1 MILICYKHRYYHLYF
16 GGIFKLF
23 GQELFV
29 MRVASTVLGAGIMLV
44 SFKIFKELKLNIKWS
59 ILSSALLFLFIKD
72 NFYIDYNYA
81 ILFITLVLIYAEL
94 KYKNCGARYNLLI
107 GLLAGATILLKQ
119 STGIII
125 SVITVIYL
133 LAEKRD
139 NQTLK
144 AVTYRVC
151 GVLIPC
157 IILLIYLLATNS
169 VSSFIDYCVLGIG
182 TFKNS
187 ISYLKLL
194 RGGDLNAF
202 LGMIAPV
209 TLVILFV
216 VNIVNIKQKK
226 IKSNASYLILFVN
239 AVAEFTVLYPIA
251 DKVHFVI
258 ATFPSIL
265 ITLYYICKK
274 IQEIKNIKV
283 SIFIE
288 HFMNIITIS
297 FVGILILQ
305 AINDI
310 YLYTQMDKS
319 VLNHFSNIPIS
330 STLQDRIIEV
340 DEYIKDEERDVYI
353 LDSEAAVYM
362 IPLDKYNKDFD
373 MFLKGN
379 LGSASEEGQIEKIK
393 NMENALILIKN
404 DKMALNWQT
413 PTKVIEYVK
422 TNLKKIGTVSFFDVY
437 VNFRDGA

>member
-1 MILICYKHRYYHLYF
+1 
-16 GGIFKLF
+16 
-23 GQELFV
+23 

-94 KYKNCGARYNLLI
+94 KYKNYGARYNLLI

-125 SVITVIYL
+125 SLITVIYL

-139 NQTLK
+139 KQTLK

-226 IKSNASYLILFVN
+226 IKSNASYLILFVY

-393 NMENALILIKN
+393 NIKNVVILIKN

-437 VNFRDGA
+437 EF

>member
-1 MILICYKHRYYHLYF
+1 
-16 GGIFKLF
+16 
-23 GQELFV
+23 

-81 ILFITLVLIYAEL
+81 ILFIVLVLIYVEL
-94 KYKNCGARYNLLI
+94 KYKNYSTRYNLLI
-107 GLLAGATILLKQ
+107 GLLAGLTILLKQ

-125 SVITVIYL
+125 SVITVLYL

-139 NQTLK
+139 KQTLK
-144 AVTYRVC
+144 AVAYRVC

-169 VSSFIDYCVLGIG
+169 MSSFIDYCVLGIG

-437 VNFRDGA
+437 EF

>member
-1 MILICYKHRYYHLYF
+1 MTLTCYKHRYYHLYF

-29 MRVASTVLGAGIMLV
+29 MRIASTVLGAGIMLV
-44 SFKIFKELKLNIKWS
+44 SFKILKKLKLNIKWS

-81 ILFITLVLIYAEL
+81 ILFITLLLIYIEL
-94 KYKNCGARYNLLI
+94 KYKNYGARYNLLI
-107 GLLAGATILLKQ
+107 GVLAGMTILLKQ

-125 SVITVIYL
+125 SAITVIYL

-139 NQTLK
+139 KQTLK
-144 AVTYRVC
+144 AIVYRVC

-157 IILLIYLLATNS
+157 ISLLFYLLTTS
-169 VSSFIDYCVLGIG
+169 SMSSFIDYCVFGIG

-194 RGGDLNAF
+194 RGGDLIAI
-202 LGMIAPV
+202 LAMIAPL
-209 TLVILFV
+209 TLVVLL
-216 VNIVNIKQKK
+216 IVNIIN
-226 IKSNASYLILFVN
+226 IKRKAIKTKGGYLILF
-239 AVAEFTVLYPIA
+239 AFSLAQFTVVYPIA
-251 DKVHFVI
+251 DDIHFVI
-258 ATFPSIL
+258 AAFPAIL
-265 ITLYYICKK
+265 VTLYYICKE

-288 HFMNIITIS
+288 HFMNIISIS

-340 DEYIKDEERDVYI
+340 DAYIKDEERDVYI

-379 LGSASEEGQIEKIK
+379 LGLASEEGQIEKIR
-393 NMENALILIKN
+393 NMENAVILIKN

-413 PTKVIEYVK
+413 PTSVIEYIRN
-422 TNLKKIGTVSFFDVY
+422 NLENIGTVSFFDAY
-437 VNFRDGA
+437 ITK

>member
-1 MILICYKHRYYHLYF
+1 
-16 GGIFKLF
+16 
-23 GQELFV
+23 

-81 ILFITLVLIYAEL
+81 ILFIVLVLIYVEL
-94 KYKNCGARYNLLI
+94 KYKNYSTRYNLLI
-107 GLLAGATILLKQ
+107 GLLAGLTILLKQ

-125 SVITVIYL
+125 SVITVLYL

-139 NQTLK
+139 KQTLK
-144 AVTYRVC
+144 AVAYRVC

-169 VSSFIDYCVLGIG
+169 MSSFIDYCVLGIG
-182 TFKNS
+182 TFTNS

-379 LGSASEEGQIEKIK
+379 LGSASEEGQIDKIK
-393 NMENALILIKN
+393 NMENTVILVKN
-404 DKMALNWQT
+404 DTMALNWQT

-437 VNFRDGA
+437 EF

>member
-1 MILICYKHRYYHLYF
+1 
-16 GGIFKLF
+16 
-23 GQELFV
+23 

-94 KYKNCGARYNLLI
+94 KYKNYGARYNLLI
-107 GLLAGATILLKQ
+107 GLLAGITILLKQ

-125 SVITVIYL
+125 SGITILYL
-133 LAEKRD
+133 LLEKRD
-139 NQTLK
+139 KETGKAILYRTL
-144 AVTYRVC
+144 

-157 IILLIYLLATNS
+157 ITLFIYLLVTNS
-169 VSSFIDYCVLGIG
+169 ISSFIDYCILGIG
-182 TFKNS
+182 TFENS

-226 IKSNASYLILFVN
+226 IKSNASYLILFVY

-393 NMENALILIKN
+393 NMKNAVILIKN

-437 VNFRDGA
+437 EL

>member
-1 MILICYKHRYYHLYF
+1 
-16 GGIFKLF
+16 
-23 GQELFV
+23 
-29 MRVASTVLGAGIMLV
+29 MRIASTVLGAGIMFV
-44 SFKIFKELKLNIKWS
+44 SFKILKEIKLNIKWS

-94 KYKNCGARYNLLI
+94 KYKNYGARYNLLI

-139 NQTLK
+139 KQTLK
-144 AVTYRVC
+144 AVAYRVC

-157 IILLIYLLATNS
+157 LILLIYLLATNS
-169 VSSFIDYCVLGIG
+169 MSSFIDYCVLGIG

-194 RGGDLNAF
+194 RGGDLTAL
-202 LGMIAPV
+202 LGMIAPFA
-209 TLVILFV
+209 LVVLLV
-216 VNIVNIKQKK
+216 VNIINIKQKK
-226 IKSNASYLILFVN
+226 IQTKEGNLILFVY
-239 AVAEFTVLYPIA
+239 AVAGFTVVYPIA

-258 ATFPSIL
+258 AAFPSIL

-297 FVGILILQ
+297 FAGILILQ

-340 DEYIKDEERDVYI
+340 DAYIKDEKRDVYI

-393 NMENALILIKN
+393 NMENVVILIKN
-404 DKMALNWQT
+404 DKMTLNWQT
-413 PTKVIEYVK
+413 PTSVIEYIRN
-422 TNLKKIGTVSFFDVY
+422 NLKKIGTVSFFDVY
-437 VNFRDGA
+437 QL

>member
-1 MILICYKHRYYHLYF
+1 
-16 GGIFKLF
+16 
-23 GQELFV
+23 
-29 MRVASTVLGAGIMLV
+29 MRIASTVLGAGIMLV

-81 ILFITLVLIYAEL
+81 ILFIILVLIYVEL
-94 KYKNCGARYNLLI
+94 KYKNYSTRYNLLI
-107 GLLAGATILLKQ
+107 GLLAGLTILLKQ

-125 SVITVIYL
+125 SVITVLYL

-139 NQTLK
+139 KQTLK
-144 AVTYRVC
+144 AVAYRVC

-169 VSSFIDYCVLGIG
+169 MSSFIDYCVLGIG

-187 ISYLKLL
+187 ISYLRLL
-194 RGGDLNAF
+194 RGGDLTAIW
-202 LGMIAPV
+202 GMIAPL
-209 TLVILFV
+209 TLVVLLVI
-216 VNIVNIKQKK
+216 NIINIKRKV
-226 IKSNASYLILFVN
+226 IKTKESNLILFVY
-239 AVAEFTVLYPIA
+239 AVAEFTVVYPIA
-251 DKVHFVI
+251 DEVHFVI
-258 ATFPSIL
+258 AAFPAIL
-265 ITLYYICKK
+265 VALYYICKE
-274 IQEIKNIKV
+274 IQEIKNIKI

-330 STLQDRIIEV
+330 DTLQDRIIEV
-340 DEYIKDEERDVYI
+340 NNYIRNEERKVYI
-353 LDSEAAVYM
+353 LDSEAAVY
-362 IPLDKYNKDFD
+362 IISLDRYNKDYD

-379 LGSASEEGQIEKIK
+379 LGSASEEGQIDKIK
-393 NMENALILIKN
+393 NMENTVILVKN
-404 DKMALNWQT
+404 DTMALNWQT
-413 PTKVIEYVK
+413 PTKVIDYVK
-422 TNLKKIGTVSFFDVY
+422 TNLEKIGTVSFFDVY
-437 VNFRDGA
+437 ITT

>member
-1 MILICYKHRYYHLYF
+1 
-16 GGIFKLF
+16 
-23 GQELFV
+23 

-72 NFYIDYNYA
+72 SFYIDYNYA

-94 KYKNCGARYNLLI
+94 KYKNYGARYNLLI

-139 NQTLK
+139 KQTLK

-226 IKSNASYLILFVN
+226 IKSNASYLILFVY

-393 NMENALILIKN
+393 NIKNVVILIKN

-437 VNFRDGA
+437 EL

>member
-1 MILICYKHRYYHLYF
+1 
-16 GGIFKLF
+16 
-23 GQELFV
+23 
-29 MRVASTVLGAGIMLV
+29 MRIASTVLGAGIMLV

-81 ILFITLVLIYAEL
+81 ILFIVLVLIYVEL
-94 KYKNCGARYNLLI
+94 KYKNYSTRYNLLI
-107 GLLAGATILLKQ
+107 GLLAGLTILLKQ

-125 SVITVIYL
+125 SVITVLYL

-139 NQTLK
+139 KQTLK
-144 AVTYRVC
+144 AVAYRVC

-169 VSSFIDYCVLGIG
+169 MSSFIDYCVLGIG
-182 TFKNS
+182 TFTNS

-194 RGGDLNAF
+194 RGGDLTAL
-202 LGMIAPV
+202 LGMIAPFA
-209 TLVILFV
+209 LVVLLA
-216 VNIVNIKQKK
+216 VNIINIKQKK
-226 IKSNASYLILFVN
+226 IQSKEGNLILFVY
-239 AVAEFTVLYPIA
+239 AVAEFIVVYPIA
-251 DKVHFVI
+251 DAIHFKI
-258 ATFPSIL
+258 AAFPTIL
-265 ITLYYICKK
+265 IVLYYICKK

-330 STLQDRIIEV
+330 STLQARIIEV
-340 DEYIKDEERDVYI
+340 DAYIKDEERDVYI

-393 NMENALILIKN
+393 NMENAVILIKN

-413 PTKVIEYVK
+413 PTKVIEYIK
-422 TNLKKIGTVSFFDVY
+422 NNLEKIGTVSFFDVY
-437 VNFRDGA
+437 ITK

>member
-1 MILICYKHRYYHLYF
+1 MTLICYKHHYYHLYF

-23 GQELFV
+23 DQELLV
-29 MRVASTVLGAGIMLV
+29 MRITSAVLGAGIIFV

-81 ILFITLVLIYAEL
+81 ILFIILVLIYAEL
-94 KYKNCGARYNLLI
+94 KYKNYGARYNLLV
-107 GLLAGATILLKQ
+107 GLLAGVTILLKQ

-125 SVITVIYL
+125 STITVLYL
-133 LAEKRD
+133 LLEKRD
-139 NQTLK
+139 KQTLK
-144 AVTYRVC
+144 AAVYRTL

-157 IILLIYLLATNS
+157 VIFVIYLFLTNS
-169 VSSFIDYCVLGIG
+169 MSSFIDYCILGIG

-194 RGGDLNAF
+194 RGGDLIAF
-202 LGMIAPV
+202 LGMIAPI
-209 TLVILFV
+209 TIAILFV
-216 VNIVNIKQKK
+216 VNVINIKRKVIQAKE
-226 IKSNASYLILFVN
+226 NNLILF
-239 AVAEFTVLYPIA
+239 AFSLAQFTVVYPIA
-251 DKVHFVI
+251 DDIHFVI
-258 ATFPSIL
+258 SAFPAIL
-265 ITLYYICKK
+265 VALYYICKE

-297 FVGILILQ
+297 FIGILILQ

-330 STLQDRIIEV
+330 SILQDRIIEV
-340 DEYIKDEERDVYI
+340 DAYIKDEKRDVYI

-379 LGSASEEGQIEKIK
+379 LGAASEEGQIEKIK
-393 NMENALILIKN
+393 NMKNTVILIKN
-404 DKMALNWQT
+404 DKMSLNWQT

-422 TNLKKIGTVSFFDVY
+422 NNLEKIGMISFFDIY
-437 VNFRDGA
+437 VTN

>member
-23 GQELFV
+23 GQELLV
-29 MRVASTVLGAGIMLV
+29 MRIASTVLGAGIMLV

-94 KYKNCGARYNLLI
+94 KYKNYGARYNLLI

-139 NQTLK
+139 KQTLK

-194 RGGDLNAF
+194 RGGDLNTF

-226 IKSNASYLILFVN
+226 IKSNASYLILFVY

-251 DKVHFVI
+251 DEVHFVI

-393 NMENALILIKN
+393 NMENAVILIKN

-413 PTKVIEYVK
+413 PTKVIEYIK
-422 TNLKKIGTVSFFDVY
+422 NNLEKIGTVSFFDVY
-437 VNFRDGA
+437 ITK

>member
-1 MILICYKHRYYHLYF
+1 
-16 GGIFKLF
+16 
-23 GQELFV
+23 

-169 VSSFIDYCVLGIG
+169 MSSFIDYCVLGIG

-413 PTKVIEYVK
+413 PTKVIDYVK
-422 TNLKKIGTVSFFDVY
+422 TNLEKIGTVSFFDVY
-437 VNFRDGA
+437 EL

>member
-1 MILICYKHRYYHLYF
+1 
-16 GGIFKLF
+16 
-23 GQELFV
+23 
-29 MRVASTVLGAGIMLV
+29 MRIASTVLGAGIMLV

-94 KYKNCGARYNLLI
+94 KYKNYGARYNLLI

-139 NQTLK
+139 KQTLK

-169 VSSFIDYCVLGIG
+169 MSSFIDYCVLGIG

-187 ISYLKLL
+187 ISYLRLL
-194 RGGDLNAF
+194 RGGDLTAI
-202 LGMIAPV
+202 LGMIAPL
-209 TLVILFV
+209 TLVVLLVI
-216 VNIVNIKQKK
+216 NIINIKRKV
-226 IKSNASYLILFVN
+226 IKTKESNLILFVY
-239 AVAEFTVLYPIA
+239 AVAEFTVVYPIA

-258 ATFPSIL
+258 AAFPAIL

-340 DEYIKDEERDVYI
+340 DAYIKDEERDVYI

-393 NMENALILIKN
+393 NMKNAVILIKN

>member
-1 MILICYKHRYYHLYF
+1 
-16 GGIFKLF
+16 
-23 GQELFV
+23 

-81 ILFITLVLIYAEL
+81 ILFIILVLIYVEL
-94 KYKNCGARYNLLI
+94 KYKNYSTRYNLLI
-107 GLLAGATILLKQ
+107 GLLAGLTILLKQ

-125 SVITVIYL
+125 SVITVLYL

-139 NQTLK
+139 KQTLK
-144 AVTYRVC
+144 AVAYRVC

-169 VSSFIDYCVLGIG
+169 MSSFIDYCVLGIG

-226 IKSNASYLILFVN
+226 IKSNASYLILFVY

-393 NMENALILIKN
+393 NIKNVVILIKN

-437 VNFRDGA
+437 EF

>member
-1 MILICYKHRYYHLYF
+1 
-16 GGIFKLF
+16 
-23 GQELFV
+23 

-81 ILFITLVLIYAEL
+81 ILFIVLVLIYVEL
-94 KYKNCGARYNLLI
+94 KYKNYSTRYNLLI
-107 GLLAGATILLKQ
+107 GLLAGLTILLKQ

-125 SVITVIYL
+125 SVITVLYL

-139 NQTLK
+139 KQTLK
-144 AVTYRVC
+144 AVAYRVC

-169 VSSFIDYCVLGIG
+169 MSSFIDYCVLGIG

-437 VNFRDGA
+437 EL

>member
-1 MILICYKHRYYHLYF
+1 
-16 GGIFKLF
+16 
-23 GQELFV
+23 

-72 NFYIDYNYA
+72 SFYIDYNYA

-94 KYKNCGARYNLLI
+94 KYKNYGARYNLLI

-139 NQTLK
+139 KQTLK

-226 IKSNASYLILFVN
+226 IKSNASYLILFVY

-393 NMENALILIKN
+393 NMKNAVILIKN

-437 VNFRDGA
+437 EF

>member
-393 NMENALILIKN
+393 NMKNAVILIKN

-437 VNFRDGA
+437 EF

>member
-1 MILICYKHRYYHLYF
+1 
-16 GGIFKLF
+16 
-23 GQELFV
+23 

-81 ILFITLVLIYAEL
+81 ILFIVLVLIYVEL
-94 KYKNCGARYNLLI
+94 KYKNYSTRYNLLI
-107 GLLAGATILLKQ
+107 GLLAGLTILLKQ

-139 NQTLK
+139 KQTLK

-226 IKSNASYLILFVN
+226 IKSNASYLILFVY

-393 NMENALILIKN
+393 NIKNVVILIKN

-437 VNFRDGA
+437 EF

>member
-1 MILICYKHRYYHLYF
+1 
-16 GGIFKLF
+16 
-23 GQELFV
+23 

-81 ILFITLVLIYAEL
+81 ILFIILVLIYVEL
-94 KYKNCGARYNLLI
+94 KYKNYSTRYNLLI
-107 GLLAGATILLKQ
+107 GLLAGLTILLKQ

-125 SVITVIYL
+125 SVITVLYL

-139 NQTLK
+139 KQTLK
-144 AVTYRVC
+144 AVAYRVC

-169 VSSFIDYCVLGIG
+169 MSSFIDYCVLGIG

-187 ISYLKLL
+187 ISYLRLL
-194 RGGDLNAF
+194 RGGDLTAIW
-202 LGMIAPV
+202 GMIAPL
-209 TLVILFV
+209 TLVVLLVI
-216 VNIVNIKQKK
+216 NIINIKRKV
-226 IKSNASYLILFVN
+226 IKTKESNLILFVY
-239 AVAEFTVLYPIA
+239 AVAEFTVVYPIA

-258 ATFPSIL
+258 AAFPAIL

-340 DEYIKDEERDVYI
+340 DAYIKDEERAVYI

-393 NMENALILIKN
+393 NMENAVILIKN

-413 PTKVIEYVK
+413 PTKVIEYIK
-422 TNLKKIGTVSFFDVY
+422 NNLEKIGTVSFFDVY
-437 VNFRDGA
+437 ITT

>member
-1 MILICYKHRYYHLYF
+1 
-16 GGIFKLF
+16 
-23 GQELFV
+23 
-29 MRVASTVLGAGIMLV
+29 MRIASTVLGAGIMLV

-81 ILFITLVLIYAEL
+81 ILFIILVLIYVEL
-94 KYKNCGARYNLLI
+94 KYKNYSTRYNLLI
-107 GLLAGATILLKQ
+107 GLLAGLTILLKQ

-125 SVITVIYL
+125 SVITVLYL

-139 NQTLK
+139 KQTLK
-144 AVTYRVC
+144 AVAYRVC

-169 VSSFIDYCVLGIG
+169 MSSFIDYCVLGIG

-226 IKSNASYLILFVN
+226 IKSNASYLILFVY
-239 AVAEFTVLYPIA
+239 AVAEFTVVYPIA

-258 ATFPSIL
+258 AAFPAIL

-297 FVGILILQ
+297 FVGIIILQ

-319 VLNHFSNIPIS
+319 VLNHFSNMPIS

-340 DEYIKDEERDVYI
+340 DAYIQDEERDVYI

-393 NMENALILIKN
+393 NMKNAVILIKN

-413 PTKVIEYVK
+413 PTSVIEYIRN
-422 TNLKKIGTVSFFDVY
+422 NLEKIGTVSFFDIY
-437 VNFRDGA
+437 EP

>member
-23 GQELFV
+23 GQELLV
-29 MRVASTVLGAGIMLV
+29 MRIASTVLGAGIMLV

-81 ILFITLVLIYAEL
+81 ILFIILVLIYVEL
-94 KYKNCGARYNLLI
+94 KYKNYSTRYNLLI
-107 GLLAGATILLKQ
+107 GLLAGLTILLKQ

-125 SVITVIYL
+125 SVITVLYL

-139 NQTLK
+139 KQTLK
-144 AVTYRVC
+144 AVAYRVC

-169 VSSFIDYCVLGIG
+169 MSSFIDYCVLGIG

-226 IKSNASYLILFVN
+226 IKSNASYLILFVY

-258 ATFPSIL
+258 AAFPAIL
-265 ITLYYICKK
+265 VALYYICKE
-274 IQEIKNIKV
+274 IQEIKNIKI

-330 STLQDRIIEV
+330 DTLQDRIIEV
-340 DEYIKDEERDVYI
+340 NNYIRNEERKVYI

-362 IPLDKYNKDFD
+362 IPLDRYNKDYD

-393 NMENALILIKN
+393 NMKNAVILIKN

-437 VNFRDGA
+437 EF

>member
-1 MILICYKHRYYHLYF
+1 
-16 GGIFKLF
+16 
-23 GQELFV
+23 
-29 MRVASTVLGAGIMLV
+29 MRIASTVLGAGIMLV

-81 ILFITLVLIYAEL
+81 ILFIILVLIYVEL
-94 KYKNCGARYNLLI
+94 KYKNYSTRYNLLV
-107 GLLAGATILLKQ
+107 GLLAGLTILLKQ

-125 SVITVIYL
+125 SAITVLYL

-139 NQTLK
+139 KQTLK
-144 AVTYRVC
+144 AVAYRIC

-157 IILLIYLLATNS
+157 IVLLIYLLATNS
-169 VSSFIDYCVLGIG
+169 MSSFIDYCVLGIG

-194 RGGDLNAF
+194 REGELITF
-202 LGMIAPV
+202 LGIIAPI
-209 TLVILFV
+209 TLTILFV
-216 VNIVNIKQKK
+216 VNVINIKRKK
-226 IKSNASYLILFVN
+226 IQAKEIYLILFVY
-239 AVAEFTVLYPIA
+239 AVAEFIVLYPIA

-258 ATFPSIL
+258 AAFPTIL
-265 ITLYYICKK
+265 ITLYYICKE
-274 IQEIKNIKV
+274 IQGIKNIKL

-305 AINDI
+305 AVNDI

-330 STLQDRIIEV
+330 STLQARIIEV
-340 DEYIKDEERDVYI
+340 DEYIQNEERDVYI

-379 LGSASEEGQIEKIK
+379 LGSASEEGQIEKIE
-393 NMENALILIKN
+393 NMENAVILIKN
-404 DKMALNWQT
+404 DKIALNWQT
-413 PTKVIEYVK
+413 PTKVIEYIRN
-422 TNLKKIGTVSFFDVY
+422 NLEKIGTVSFFDVY
-437 VNFRDGA
+437 ITK

>member
-81 ILFITLVLIYAEL
+81 ILFIVLVLIYVEL
-94 KYKNCGARYNLLI
+94 KYKNYSTRYNLLI
-107 GLLAGATILLKQ
+107 GLLAGLTILLKQ

-125 SVITVIYL
+125 SVITVLYL

-139 NQTLK
+139 KQTLK
-144 AVTYRVC
+144 AVAYRVC

-169 VSSFIDYCVLGIG
+169 MSSFIDYCVLGIG

-194 RGGDLNAF
+194 RGGDLTAI
-202 LGMIAPV
+202 LGMIAPL
-209 TLVILFV
+209 TLVVLLVI
-216 VNIVNIKQKK
+216 NIINIKRKV
-226 IKSNASYLILFVN
+226 IKTKESNLILFVY
-239 AVAEFTVLYPIA
+239 AVAEFTVIYPIA
-251 DKVHFVI
+251 DEVHFVI
-258 ATFPSIL
+258 AAFPAIL

-340 DEYIKDEERDVYI
+340 DAYIKDEERAVYI

-393 NMENALILIKN
+393 NMENAVILIKN
-404 DKMALNWQT
+404 DKIALNWQT
-413 PTKVIEYVK
+413 PTKVIEYIK
-422 TNLKKIGTVSFFDVY
+422 NNLEKIGTVSFFDVY
-437 VNFRDGA
+437 EF

>member
-1 MILICYKHRYYHLYF
+1 
-16 GGIFKLF
+16 
-23 GQELFV
+23 

-169 VSSFIDYCVLGIG
+169 MSSFIDYCVLGIG

-226 IKSNASYLILFVN
+226 IKSNASYLILFVY

-258 ATFPSIL
+258 AAFPAIL

-319 VLNHFSNIPIS
+319 ILNHFSNIPIS
-330 STLQDRIIEV
+330 STLQARIIEV
-340 DEYIKDEERDVYI
+340 DAYIKDEERDVYI

-393 NMENALILIKN
+393 NMKNAVILIKN

-437 VNFRDGA
+437 EL

>member
-393 NMENALILIKN
+393 NIKNVVILIKN

-437 VNFRDGA
+437 EF

>member
-1 MILICYKHRYYHLYF
+1 
-16 GGIFKLF
+16 
-23 GQELFV
+23 

-81 ILFITLVLIYAEL
+81 ILFIVLVLIYVEL
-94 KYKNCGARYNLLI
+94 KYKNYSTRYNLLI
-107 GLLAGATILLKQ
+107 GLLAGLTILLKQ

-125 SVITVIYL
+125 SVITVLYL

-139 NQTLK
+139 KQTLK
-144 AVTYRVC
+144 AVAYRVC

-169 VSSFIDYCVLGIG
+169 MSSFIDYCVLGIG

-226 IKSNASYLILFVN
+226 IKSNASYLILFVY

-393 NMENALILIKN
+393 NMKNAVILIKN

-437 VNFRDGA
+437 EL

>member
-1 MILICYKHRYYHLYF
+1 
-16 GGIFKLF
+16 
-23 GQELFV
+23 

-94 KYKNCGARYNLLI
+94 KYKNYSTRYNLLI
-107 GLLAGATILLKQ
+107 GLLAGITILLKQ

-125 SVITVIYL
+125 SVITVLYL
-133 LAEKRD
+133 LLEKRD
-139 NQTLK
+139 KQTIK
-144 AVTYRVC
+144 AIVYRVC

-157 IILLIYLLATNS
+157 LILLIYLLATNS
-169 VSSFIDYCVLGIG
+169 MSSFIDYCILGIG
-182 TFKNS
+182 TFENS

-194 RGGDLNAF
+194 QGGDYNAF
-202 LGMIAPV
+202 LSMITPI

-216 VNIVNIKQKK
+216 LNIANIKQKK
-226 IKSNASYLILFVN
+226 IKANVNYLILFVF
-239 AVAEFTVLYPIA
+239 ALAQFTVVYPIA
-251 DKVHFVI
+251 DAIHFKI
-258 ATFPSIL
+258 AAFPTIL
-265 ITLYYICKK
+265 IVLYYICKK

-330 STLQDRIIEV
+330 STLQARIIEV
-340 DEYIKDEERDVYI
+340 DAYIKDEERDVYI

-393 NMENALILIKN
+393 SMKNAIILIKN

-437 VNFRDGA
+437 ITK